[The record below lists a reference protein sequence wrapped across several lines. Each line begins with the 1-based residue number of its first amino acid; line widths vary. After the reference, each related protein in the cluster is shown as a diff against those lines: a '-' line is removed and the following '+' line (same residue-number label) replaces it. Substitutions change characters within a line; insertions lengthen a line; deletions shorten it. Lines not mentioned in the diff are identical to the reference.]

1 MDTQDYGPQPWV
13 TDIEKLTQENDMFR
27 ATAWTGSHLQMTLMS
42 IVVNGEVGLEKH
54 DSTDQFL
61 RIEQGKAKVVMGPSK
76 ELQNKEWVAEA
87 DSAIFVPSGTWH
99 NIINIGDE
107 PLKLY
112 SIYAPAHH
120 PHGTI
125 HQTYEIAQEAE
136 ANEQHA

>member
-1 MDTQDYGPQPWV
+1 MDTQDYGPEPWV
-13 TDIEKLTQENDMFR
+13 TDIEKLTKENDMFR

-42 IVVNGEVGLEKH
+42 VVVNGEVGLEKH
-54 DSTDQFL
+54 EGTDQFL

-76 ELQNKEWVAEA
+76 ELQDKEWIAEA

-99 NIINIGDE
+99 NIINIGDV

-120 PHGTI
+120 PHGTV
-125 HQTYEIAQEAE
+125 HETYEIAQEAE
-136 ANEQHA
+136 ANEEHA